1 MALDE
6 PRENDESYEVEGF
19 TYLVNRDFMD
29 KVKPIKVDFMEI
41 GFKLT
46 CAVDF
51 SAGSSCSACGTAS
64 SGCH

>member
-6 PRENDESYEVEGF
+6 PRENDESYEVQGF
-19 TYLVNRDFMD
+19 TYLVNRDFME
-29 KVKPIKVDFMEI
+29 KVKPIKVDFKEI

-51 SAGSSCSACGTAS
+51 SAGSGCSACGTTS
-64 SGCH
+64 SCC